1 MNKQEFLA
9 QLRNGL
15 SGLPKED
22 VDERLSFI
30 GEMIDDRMEEGVA
43 EEAAVKEIGS
53 VDALVSQIIAEIPLG
68 KLVKEKIAPKR
79 KLKAWEIVLLAL
91 GSPIWLSLL
100 IAAAAVLLSAA
111 AALWSGCAAA
121 WAAFAALA
129 VCGPAGMAAG
139 GYFAAAGSVPA
150 GLAAIAAGITGAGI
164 AVFLFF
170 ACRAAT
176 KGLVSLTGKF
186 ALWTKNCFIKKE
198 VAQ

>member
-30 GEMIDDRMEEGVA
+30 SEMIDDRIEEGVT

-53 VDALVSQIIAEIPLG
+53 VDALVSQIIAEIPRG
-68 KLVKEKIAPKR
+68 KPEKEKTVPKR
-79 KLKAWEIVLLAL
+79 RPKAWVIVLLAL
-91 GSPIWLSLL
+91 GSPVWLSLL
-100 IAAAAVLLSAA
+100 A
-111 AALWSGCAAA
+111 AALAVIFSVYAVLWSCCVAL
-121 WAAFAALA
+121 WAVFAALA

-139 GYFAAAGSVPA
+139 GYFAATGSVPA
-150 GLAAIAAGITGAGI
+150 GLAAISAGLVGAGL

-170 ACRAAT
+170 ACKAAT
-176 KGLVSLTGKF
+176 KGTLSLSRKLVIS
-186 ALWTKNCFIKKE
+186 CDIE
-198 VAQ
+198 

>member
-30 GEMIDDRMEEGVA
+30 SEMIDDRIEEGVT
-43 EEAAVKEIGS
+43 EEDAVKEIGS
-53 VDALVSQIIAEIPLG
+53 VDALVSQIIAETPLG

-79 KLKAWEIVLLAL
+79 KLKAWAIVLLAL
-91 GSPIWLSLL
+91 GSPVWLSLL
-100 IAAAAVLLSAA
+100 A
-111 AALWSGCAAA
+111 AALAVIFSVYAVLWSCCVAL
-121 WAAFAALA
+121 WAVFAALA
-129 VCGPAGMAAG
+129 VCGPVGMAAG

-150 GLAAIAAGITGAGI
+150 GLAAISAGLVSAGL

-170 ACRAAT
+170 ACKAAT
-176 KGLVSLTGKF
+176 KGTLSLSRKLVIS
-186 ALWTKNCFIKKE
+186 CDIE
-198 VAQ
+198 

>member
-22 VDERLSFI
+22 ADERLSFI
-30 GEMIDDRMEEGVA
+30 SEMIDDRMEEGVT

-100 IAAAAVLLSAA
+100 IAAAAVLLSVT
-111 AALWSGCAAA
+111 AALWSCCAAA

-139 GYFAAAGSVPA
+139 GYFVATGSVPA
-150 GLAAIAAGITGAGI
+150 GLAAISAGIAGAGI